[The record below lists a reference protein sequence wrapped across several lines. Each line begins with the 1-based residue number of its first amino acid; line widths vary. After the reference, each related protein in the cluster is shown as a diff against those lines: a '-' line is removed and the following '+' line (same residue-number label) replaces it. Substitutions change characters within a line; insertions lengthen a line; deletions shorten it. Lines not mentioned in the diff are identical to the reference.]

1 MKKLA
6 MVVFLL
12 ASVAALPALTARAQT
27 GGQDGKLDRYM
38 ELARTDLRTK
48 KAAIINEQLP
58 LTKEQGE
65 AFWPVYKRY
74 EAELVALND
83 LKLALIKDYAASYNS
98 NSMTDAKAREL
109 TDKALDLEGRK
120 DALRRK
126 YIKEFQKVLPAK
138 TAAQFYQLD
147 RRIDLLMDLQIAAE
161 IPIIN

>member
-6 MVVFLL
+6 TVMFLL
-12 ASVAALPALTARAQT
+12 AGMTAFTAASARAQT
-27 GGQDGKLDRYM
+27 SGQDAKLDKYM
-38 ELARTDLRTK
+38 ELARTDLRTT

-58 LTKEQGE
+58 LTKEQGA

-74 EAELVALND
+74 EGELLALND

-98 NSMTDAKAREL
+98 MTDAKAGEL
-109 TDKALDLEGRK
+109 TNKALDLEGRK

-147 RRIDLLMDLQIAAE
+147 RRIDLLVDLQIAAE
-161 IPIIN
+161 LPIID